1 MTRTETTTESE
12 RRPAEQA
19 CRSFRLNEIY
29 QGDCIEIMNSF
40 PAESVDLIFAD
51 PPFNIGIEYDSS
63 DDSREYRDYVGWT
76 EKWID
81 AAVRLLKKTAS
92 LYIAIGD
99 EYAAEI
105 RMIGRR
111 KNLFLRNWIIWYYT
125 FGQHQRKKFSRAHTH
140 IFYWVLDEQNFTF
153 NIDAIRVPSARQ
165 TVYADRRAHPNGRV
179 PDDVW
184 SNDVWIIPRL
194 CGTFKERVREH
205 PCQMPEA
212 LLKRIVL
219 ASSNKGDLVLDPFC
233 GTGTTLA
240 AAQKLGRNYIGIDI
254 SAKYC
259 ELARGRLG
267 NPQGGVR

>member
-1 MTRTETTTESE
+1 MTRTETAVQTELPGTKDG
-12 RRPAEQA
+12 RA
-19 CRSFRLNEIY
+19 SFRLNEIY

-40 PAESVDLIFAD
+40 PAESVDLVFAD
-51 PPFNIGIEYDSS
+51 PPFNIGIQYESS
-63 DDSREYRDYVGWT
+63 DDSREYRDYVAWT

-81 AAVRLLKKTAS
+81 AAVRLLKKTGS

-184 SNDVWIIPRL
+184 NFSRV
-194 CGTFKERVREH
+194 CGTFKERVGKH
-205 PCQMPEA
+205 PCQMPES
-212 LLKRIVL
+212 LLERIIL

-233 GTGTTLA
+233 GTGTTVA
-240 AAQKLGRNYIGIDI
+240 VGHALGRSHIGIDI
-254 SAKYC
+254 SERYC
-259 ELARGRLG
+259 ELTRERLR
-267 NPQGGVR
+267 QGHSPVA

>member
-1 MTRTETTTESE
+1 MTRTETAVQTEL
-12 RRPAEQA
+12 PGAKDA
-19 CRSFRLNEIY
+19 HAPFRLNEIY

-63 DDSREYRDYVGWT
+63 DDKRRYEEYVEWS

-81 AAVRLLKKTAS
+81 AAIRLLKKTGS

-184 SNDVWIIPRL
+184 NFSRV
-194 CGTFKERVREH
+194 CGTFKERVGKH

-212 LLKRIVL
+212 LLDRIAL

-233 GTGTTLA
+233 GTGTTVAVAHGL
-240 AAQKLGRNYIGIDI
+240 RRRYIGIDI
-254 SAKYC
+254 SERYC
-259 ELARGRLG
+259 ELTRERLR
-267 NPQGGVR
+267 QGYLPVA